1 MQSFALQPLRSAE
14 GRGKARSQIQLLPLG
29 NGGKRKALGLQFNYD
44 NVYGCTIH
52 WETELP
58 VDGSQVDVLMVGG
71 GFSGTM
77 LAVHLLR
84 NSSSL
89 SVAVVD
95 RGTLPGRGLA
105 YSTPHRFHL
114 LNEPAGE
121 MSAWPNAPN
130 DFLSWARIHYD
141 AALQARSFPPR
152 SVYGAYVGDLL
163 ETTLADCGRERFRW
177 IQDEALSLHRRRGK
191 LAVQTKAGP
200 ELRARAVVLATGDL
214 PSANPRM
221 PGLKASAGLYFESP
235 LASDALAD
243 LPAGG
248 SVLLVGSGLTS
259 VDLIMALKSKGFHG
273 VIHVLSRQGLF
284 PRPRR
289 HERQAESWPLFWDET
304 SPRNVRGLLRLIR
317 NQVRAAAEKGIDWR
331 GVIDSLRPVTQDIWR
346 SLPLAEQKRFLRHAR
361 AHWDVHR
368 HRLAPE
374 IGDVLADMQSEGQVR
389 IHTGPILRYREER
402 DHAEVHY
409 CDRESR
415 SEKVLQV
422 SRVIN
427 CTGSESDYRRI
438 EESFI
443 ISMFVQ
449 GFAQPDPVFLGL
461 DVDEH
466 GALIDHRGNSSQGL
480 YAIGPTRKGCLWETT
495 TVPEIRVQAA
505 TLGQWLAEALG
516 HRSRS
521 RDVLKTA

>member
-1 MQSFALQPLRSAE
+1 M
-14 GRGKARSQIQLLPLG
+14 
-29 NGGKRKALGLQFNYD
+29 NGAQF
-44 NVYGCTIH
+44 
-52 WETELP
+52 
-58 VDGSQVDVLMVGG
+58 DVLIVGG

-89 SVAVVD
+89 SLAIVD

-105 YSTPHRFHL
+105 YSSPHRFHL

-121 MSAWPNAPN
+121 MSAWPDAPN
-130 DFLSWARIHYD
+130 DFLSWARIRYD
-141 AALQARSFPPR
+141 AAIQARSFPPR
-152 SVYGAYVGDLL
+152 SVYGEYVGDLL

-177 IQDEALSLHRRRGK
+177 IPDEALSLHRRKGK
-191 LAVQTKAGP
+191 LAVQTKVGP
-200 ELRARAVVLATGDL
+200 ELRGRAVVLATGDL
-214 PSANPRM
+214 PSSNPRM

-235 LASDALAD
+235 WASDVLEY
-243 LPAGG
+243 LPPGG

-304 SPRNVRGLLRLIR
+304 SPRTVRGLMGLIR
-317 NQVRAAAEKGIDWR
+317 KQVQAATEKGVDWR

-361 AHWDVHR
+361 AYWDVHR

-389 IHTGPILRYREER
+389 MHTGTVARYSEDR
-402 DHAEVHY
+402 DHADVHY
-409 CDRESR
+409 WDRESR
-415 SEKVLQV
+415 TEKVLQA

-438 EESFI
+438 DESFI

-449 GFAQPDPVFLGL
+449 GFARPDPVFLGL
-461 DVDEH
+461 DVDQH
-466 GALIDHRGNSSQGL
+466 GALTDHSGNPSQGL

-505 TLGQWLAEALG
+505 TLGQQLAEALG
-516 HRSRS
+516 HRGRP

>member
-1 MQSFALQPLRSAE
+1 MSEPQS
-14 GRGKARSQIQLLPLG
+14 
-29 NGGKRKALGLQFNYD
+29 
-44 NVYGCTIH
+44 
-52 WETELP
+52 
-58 VDGSQVDVLMVGG
+58 DVLVVGG

-77 LAVHLLR
+77 LAIHLLR
-84 NSSSL
+84 RSTSL
-89 SVAVVD
+89 SVAIVD

-105 YSTPHRFHL
+105 YSSPHRFHL
-114 LNEPAGE
+114 LNVPAGE
-121 MSAWPNAPN
+121 MSAWRDAPN

-163 ETTLADCGRERFRW
+163 ETTLADSGRGRFQW

-191 LAVQTKAGP
+191 LAVQTKVGP
-200 ELRARAVVLATGDL
+200 ELRARVVVLATGDL
-214 PSANPRM
+214 PSASPRI
-221 PGLKASAGLYFESP
+221 PGLKASAGLYFQSP
-235 LASDALAD
+235 WTSDALAN
-243 LPAGG
+243 LQPSG

-304 SPRNVRGLLRLIR
+304 SSRTVRGLLRLIR
-317 NQVRAAAEKGIDWR
+317 NQVQAAAEKGIDWR
-331 GVIDSLRPVTQDIWR
+331 GVIDSLLPVTQGIWR
-346 SLPLAEQKRFLRHAR
+346 SLPLAEQRRFLRHAR
-361 AHWDVHR
+361 AYWDVHR

-374 IGDVLADMQSEGQVR
+374 IGDVLADMRSEGQVHM
-389 IHTGPILRYREER
+389 HTGTVTRYSEDR
-402 DHAEVHY
+402 DHAKVHY
-409 CDRESR
+409 WDRESR
-415 SEKVLQV
+415 SEKVLQA

-427 CTGSESDYRRI
+427 CTGSDSNYRRI
-438 EESFI
+438 DESFI
-443 ISMFVQ
+443 VSMFVQ
-449 GFAQPDPVFLGL
+449 GFARPDPLFLGL

-466 GALIDHRGNSSQGL
+466 GALIDHKGVPSEGL
-480 YAIGPTRKGCLWETT
+480 YAIGPMRKGCLWETT

-505 TLGQWLAEALG
+505 ALGQRLAEALG
-516 HRSRS
+516 HRGRP